1 MPDFFQPSFSYA
13 GDTGKVGGSDTSEAH
28 AEYEKKRASSV
39 QETVFDCIDGSY
51 YRGMTSKEI
60 EEATGLSHQTVSSTI
75 RNLELDNY
83 DPKVMFAPY
92 NYGRVVKTSGKRDNQ
107 HTYISNGY
115 AKKMATRYGDGVDIF
130 LLRPTPRRSSY
141 KKRHQALFDKVQ
153 TLLSTISE
161 NHPNEGASAPIMFS
175 GLVEICNSE
184 RKEYEETV

>member
-1 MPDFFQPSFSYA
+1 VSDFFQPSFSYA
-13 GDTGKVGGSDTSEAH
+13 GDTGKVKGSDTSAAH
-28 AEYEKKRASSV
+28 AEYERKRASSV
-39 QETVFDCIDGSY
+39 QETVFDCIKDSF
-51 YRGMTSKEI
+51 YRGMTSKEV
-60 EEATGLSHQTVSSTI
+60 EEATGLPHQTVSSTI

-83 DPKVMFAPY
+83 DSKLAFAPY

-161 NHPNEGASAPIMFS
+161 NYPNEVASAPIMFS
-175 GLVEICNSE
+175 GLVEICNEE
-184 RKEYEETV
+184 RTRHEETV

>member
-39 QETVFDCIDGSY
+39 QETVFDCIKGSFY
-51 YRGMTSKEI
+51 LGMTSKEV
-60 EEATGLSHQTVSSTI
+60 EEATGLPHQTVSSTI

-83 DPKVMFAPY
+83 DSKLTFGPY
-92 NYGRVVKTSGKRDNQ
+92 NYGRIVKLTMKRDNQ
-107 HTYISNGY
+107 HAYVSRGV
-115 AKKMATRYGDGVDIF
+115 AKDMSTRYGDHIHHF
-130 LLRPTPRRSSY
+130 LSRPTPRRSSY

-161 NHPNEGASAPIMFS
+161 NHPNEVASAPIMFS

-184 RKEYEETV
+184 RKEHEETV